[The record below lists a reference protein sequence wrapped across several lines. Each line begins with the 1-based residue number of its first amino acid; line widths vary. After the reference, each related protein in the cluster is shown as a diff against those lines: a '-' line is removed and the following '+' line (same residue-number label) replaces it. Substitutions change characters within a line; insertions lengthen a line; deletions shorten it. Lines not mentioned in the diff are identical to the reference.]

1 MAYSFRRVSPSQQ
14 GSEGASRRH
23 GSSNEKFTSQP
34 LAQIREGEIEV
45 VQSLPLIKPTPSD
58 MFLH

>member
-1 MAYSFRRVSPSQQ
+1 MAYSFRRMSPSQK

-45 VQSLPLIKPTPSD
+45 VQSLPTLKAHSQ
-58 MFLH
+58 